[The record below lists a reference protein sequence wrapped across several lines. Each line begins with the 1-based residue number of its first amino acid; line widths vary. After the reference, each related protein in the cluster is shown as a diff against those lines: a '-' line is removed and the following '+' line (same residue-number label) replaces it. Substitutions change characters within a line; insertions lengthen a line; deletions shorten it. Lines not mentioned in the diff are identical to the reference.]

1 MGSLPRPGLGKNV
14 GRAVDVG
21 PRSTRDPRE
30 TVWGSPDQ
38 TSLNLMVSPGCTWNS
53 SGKYSS
59 AARGTE
65 PLVASTETENVWG
78 PARAGAG
85 AGFDGSVTDGFDEV
99 QATTRLPDVA
109 ATSTSSTRIR
119 TLRIGRILPS
129 LQINSETG
137 APDQVDEQHGRQ
149 HGQDEST
156 GTAQDED
163 PEEEAD
169 EGPGEAQQDRHTDAE
184 GVRSREEHPR
194 HGPHDQA
201 HQQQAE
207 DAE

>member
-85 AGFDGSVTDGFDEV
+85 TGFDGGVTDGLDGV
-99 QATTRLPDVA
+99 QPMPDVA
-109 ATSTSSTRIR
+109 ATSASSTR
-119 TLRIGRILPS
+119 TGSLRIG
-129 LQINSETG
+129 
-137 APDQVDEQHGRQ
+137 
-149 HGQDEST
+149 
-156 GTAQDED
+156 
-163 PEEEAD
+163 
-169 EGPGEAQQDRHTDAE
+169 
-184 GVRSREEHPR
+184 
-194 HGPHDQA
+194 
-201 HQQQAE
+201 
-207 DAE
+207 